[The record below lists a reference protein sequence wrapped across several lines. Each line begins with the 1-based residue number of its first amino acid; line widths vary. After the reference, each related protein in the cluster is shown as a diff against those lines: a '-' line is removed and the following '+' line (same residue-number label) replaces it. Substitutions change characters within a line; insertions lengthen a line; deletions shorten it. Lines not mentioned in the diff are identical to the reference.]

1 MIAFENI
8 IDKIMQYAVWP
19 FIGFVFA
26 CAIVL
31 FIYGIIEFILGAD
44 NEVKRLT
51 GKKHIV
57 WGTIGLVIM
66 FAVWGIVIVIQNFIQ
81 SL

>member
-1 MIAFENI
+1 MVRFASI
-8 IDKIMQYAVWP
+8 IDAILSNAVWP

-26 CAIVL
+26 CAIIL
-31 FIYGIIEFILGAD
+31 FVYGIIEFILGAD
-44 NEVKRLT
+44 NEEKRIT

-57 WGTIGLVIM
+57 WGTIGLAIM
-66 FAVWGIVIVIQNFIQ
+66 FAVWGIVGILQNFIA